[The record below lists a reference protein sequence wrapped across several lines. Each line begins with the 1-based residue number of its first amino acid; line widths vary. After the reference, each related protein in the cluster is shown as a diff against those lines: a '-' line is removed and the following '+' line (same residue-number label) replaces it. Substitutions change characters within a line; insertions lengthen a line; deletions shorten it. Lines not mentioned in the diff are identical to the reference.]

1 VNERQGEGRSIS
13 TELAEAAGPS
23 ISAMPLTAIKLAR
36 HNKLS
41 RCANCVLTRRS
52 KKAPLFDHLAAQ
64 HARLLSYAVDSHDVE
79 FRVFL
84 TNLERSL
91 KFGRIK
97 PTL

>member
-1 VNERQGEGRSIS
+1 MSASPPIP
-13 TELAEAAGPS
+13 TELMQCPK
-23 ISAMPLTAIKLAR
+23 LTL
-36 HNKLS
+36 
-41 RCANCVLTRRS
+41 CANCVLTRRS

>member
-1 VNERQGEGRSIS
+1 M
-13 TELAEAAGPS
+13 
-23 ISAMPLTAIKLAR
+23 SAVPPIPTVDSMR
-36 HNKLS
+36 RYLS
-41 RCANCVLTRRS
+41 RSANRVLTRRS

>member
-1 VNERQGEGRSIS
+1 MSASPRKRTISRPSRQVRFVPI
-13 TELAEAAGPS
+13 
-23 ISAMPLTAIKLAR
+23 
-36 HNKLS
+36 
-41 RCANCVLTRRS
+41 VLTRRS
-52 KKAPLFDHLAAQ
+52 KKAPLIDHLAAQ